1 MMMRSTLIKI
11 SKINMKIKMID
22 KLTAKKTTPQI
33 KKLRNNYKEI
43 SISNYKTIIN
53 NTSQPKLIKS

>member
-1 MMMRSTLIKI
+1 
-11 SKINMKIKMID
+11 MKIKMID